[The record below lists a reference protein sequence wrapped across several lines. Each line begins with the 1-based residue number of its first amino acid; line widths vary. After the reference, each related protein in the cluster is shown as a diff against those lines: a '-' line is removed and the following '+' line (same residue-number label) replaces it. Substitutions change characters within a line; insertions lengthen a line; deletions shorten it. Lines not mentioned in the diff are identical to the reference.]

1 MLKQNSQSNKVVTS
15 KPLFLL
21 IGPFCILHFICLNMG
36 LSTQKNLLQCLKIF
50 FVFQKIYFKV
60 HSNLGG
66 GKFSPPPVGFPLI
79 TQKR

>member
-21 IGPFCILHFICLNMG
+21 IGPFCTLHFICLNMG

-66 GKFSPPPVGFPLI
+66 GVNLAPLQLVFP
-79 TQKR
+79 